1 MSLRDNPFNWIFACC
16 TDNNNFKPALS
27 IEDKFLSNCHSLIRY
42 SVISVIISHHSSYI
56 SDQWTIF
63 WWILFEIEKSV
74 SRHIEWVL
82 TKLNW
87 NNLEF
92 ILFYELHWSSPS
104 LTSKTEILTHENILW
119 SEWYK
124 KLNTFLRI
132 FTIEDKCH
140 DVPPGSWCQLQVS
153 AGYNVGSSALG
164 GRALQGS
171 GQGAKILINKKFRRK
186 K

>member
-1 MSLRDNPFNWIFACC
+1 MSLRGNPFNWIFACC

-42 SVISVIISHHSSYI
+42 SVISVIISHHSCYI
-56 SDQWTIF
+56 SDQWTLF

-104 LTSKTEILTHENILW
+104 LTLKLKYLLTKIFCDL
-119 SEWYK
+119 SDTK
-124 KLNTFLRI
+124 SPNTFLRI

>member
-1 MSLRDNPFNWIFACC
+1 MSLRGNPFNWIFACC

-27 IEDKFLSNCHSLIRY
+27 IEDKFLSNCHSLIHY
-42 SVISVIISHHSSYI
+42 SVISVIISHHSCYI
-56 SDQWTIF
+56 SDQWTLF

-104 LTSKTEILTHENILW
+104 LTLKLKYLLTKIFCDLSDTKSWTLSYRYLQLKINAMMYRRAPDV
-119 SEWYK
+119 SYK
-124 KLNTFLRI
+124 
-132 FTIEDKCH
+132 
-140 DVPPGSWCQLQVS
+140 SLQVIM
-153 AGYNVGSSALG
+153 
-164 GRALQGS
+164 S
-171 GQGAKILINKKFRRK
+171 GPPP
-186 K
+186 